1 MTLHDSASPAA
12 LATAID
18 NPVSYLFVPGNRPER
33 FGKALASGAD
43 QVIID
48 LEDAVAPADKSAARD
63 AIRTSLDPD
72 FPAAVRINSADSEW
86 FEHDLSLCSLPGV
99 AAVVLPKAASVAD
112 VARVRAAGAPM
123 VLALIESAEGLANAR
138 ALAAADGVSRL
149 MFGSIDF
156 SVDLGIEGDEREL
169 DAFRSELVLASRL
182 AGIAPP
188 VDGVTTAIDDT
199 EVLRRDTLRGKR
211 FGFSGKLCIHPRQL
225 AIVHAA
231 FLPSNDEV
239 HWAMSVLD
247 AARQAGGG
255 AVPMTP
261 KNGASGRSVPQ
272 GNLPRPAFRSSGMWS
287 RRNS

>member
-156 SVDLGIEGDEREL
+156 SVDIGIEGDEREL

-239 HWAMSVLD
+239 HWAISVLD

-255 AVPMTP
+255 AVAVDGKMVDKPVMMRAERILQA
-261 KNGASGRSVPQ
+261 ASR
-272 GNLPRPAFRSSGMWS
+272 LR
-287 RRNS
+287 